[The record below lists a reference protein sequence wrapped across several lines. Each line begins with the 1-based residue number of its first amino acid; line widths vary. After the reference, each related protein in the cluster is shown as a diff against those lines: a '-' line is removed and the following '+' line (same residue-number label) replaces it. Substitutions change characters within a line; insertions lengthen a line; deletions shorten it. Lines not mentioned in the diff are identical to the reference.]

1 MYKYIVAL
9 FLMTLLVVPTL
20 TAQSLK
26 ATVRADSNAMLIGDH
41 LRLLISVEAPKGVT
55 VTMPDLASSL
65 KASAWELI
73 SLEEPKVEPLD
84 GGQNMHQ
91 VELKV
96 TAWEAGDKQIPALN
110 FTANDAGAPQTA
122 SSQAIN
128 IRIDAPPVVDST
140 FVADI
145 KTIIEVPTSWWDYWL
160 YFLIVG
166 AVLLLAYPTY
176 LLVKKYRAGTL
187 FPKAIPETIESI
199 ALKKL
204 AALEGSDLLPKKQ
217 FVEYHAQASFILR
230 EYLQA
235 RFQVRALYITTLETM
250 LTIGGHPQI
259 LPQRDAIQEVLE
271 TADLV
276 KFAKASPL
284 DAAHVFA
291 IATIRKLVESIAEEL
306 RLEALRLAEQK
317 KQRATNK

>member
-9 FLMTLLVVPTL
+9 FLMTLFVVPTL
-20 TAQSLK
+20 FAQSLK
-26 ATVRADSNAMLIGDH
+26 ATMRADSNAMLIGDH

-55 VTMPDLASSL
+55 VTAPDLATAL
-65 KASAWELI
+65 KTNAWELI
-73 SLEEPKVEPLD
+73 SLEEPKVEALD
-84 GGQNMHQ
+84 GNRNMHQ
-91 VELKV
+91 IELKV
-96 TAWEAGDKQIPALN
+96 TAWDAGDKQIPAFT
-110 FTANDAGAPQTA
+110 FTANDAGTPQTA
-122 SSQAIN
+122 SSQIVN
-128 IRIDAPPVVDST
+128 IRIDAPAVVDST

-160 YFLIVG
+160 YFLIIG
-166 AVLLLAYPTY
+166 SVLILAYPTY
-176 LLVKKYRAGTL
+176 LLVKKYKAGTL
-187 FPKAIPETIESI
+187 FPKSIPETIETI

-204 AALEGSDLLPKKQ
+204 AALEASDLLAKKQ
-217 FVEYHAQASFILR
+217 LVEYHAQASFILR

-250 LTIGGHPQI
+250 LTVGGHPQV
-259 LPQRDAIQEVLE
+259 LPYRDGIQEILE

-291 IATIRKLVESIAEEL
+291 IATIRKFVESIAEEL
-306 RLEALRLAEQK
+306 RLEAIRLAEQK
-317 KQRATNK
+317 KAKSNK